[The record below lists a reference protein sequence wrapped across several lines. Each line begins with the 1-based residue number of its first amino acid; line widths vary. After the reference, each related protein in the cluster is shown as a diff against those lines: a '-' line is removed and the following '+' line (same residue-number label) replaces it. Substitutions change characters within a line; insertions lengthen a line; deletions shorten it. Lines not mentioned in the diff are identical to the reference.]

1 MIAMTG
7 RWPWPAALALV
18 AFVAGIVSGW
28 PLPERIGLVLIG
40 LLTACL
46 LATLASAWA
55 LSARGTPLHRTAVA
69 GDTLTV
75 RYLLRNHAPWP
86 VIWTVL
92 HAHGIAEPAGATR
105 LVAMPPRGRRQ
116 IDVPLSCPYR
126 GNWPV
131 GGWRLQTGDPFGLF
145 GRARSG
151 RAAEMV
157 LVYPRPLLLPDF
169 TLPTLAGRGA
179 NLRGRAGTQ
188 PTAMVREVRPYQPG
202 DVLSRIHWI
211 STARR
216 GALMVREP
224 ESEPAAQTWLAADLD
239 ASVHLGEDAE
249 ETIELVISA
258 AAYLVDRLEQAHTPT
273 GLLVAGPATLI
284 PPSPRRGHADRLRE
298 ALSLAMPASGDIGHA
313 LDLLPGSA
321 RWGALLVITPWA
333 DSRWS
338 VRLAG
343 VTRAGGRAVCILVQ
357 TPEAGNGAALDAQA
371 TALDNLGVR
380 VYRYRGWAP

>member
-18 AFVAGIVSGW
+18 AFASGILSGW
-28 PLPERIGLVLIG
+28 PLPGRIGLVLIG

-55 LSARGTPLHRTAVA
+55 LSARGAPLHRTAVA

-75 RYLLRNHAPWP
+75 RYTLRNHAPWP

-92 HAHGIAEPAGATR
+92 HAQGIAEPVGETR

-116 IDVPLSCPYR
+116 IDVSLPCAYR
-126 GNWPV
+126 GNWPT

-145 GRARSG
+145 GRTRAG

-157 LVYPRPLLLPDF
+157 LVYPRPLLLPGF

-179 NLRGRAGTQ
+179 NPRGRAGTQ

-202 DVLSRIHWI
+202 DVPSRIHWL

-224 ESEPAAQTWLAADLD
+224 EVEPAAQTWLVADLD
-239 ASVHLGEDAE
+239 AAVHLGEDAE

-258 AAYLVDRLEQAHTPT
+258 TAHLVDRLERAHTPT
-273 GLLVAGPATLI
+273 GLLLAGPATLI
-284 PPSPRRGHADRLRE
+284 PPSPHRDHADRLRE
-298 ALSLAMPASGDIGHA
+298 ALSLAAPASGDLGRA
-313 LDLLPGSA
+313 LDRLPSSA
-321 RWGALLVITPWA
+321 RWGVILVITPWA
-333 DSRWS
+333 DARWS
-338 VRLAG
+338 TRLAA
-343 VTRAGGRAVCILVQ
+343 VARAGGRAVCILLQ
-357 TPEAGNGAALDAQA
+357 TPEAVNSAALDAQA